1 MRTSVTLTQM
11 KRFVPR
17 RLKRAT
23 RDALLDRKFRR
34 AVNRVSKLPPGV
46 TPDRQLLTDLIAG
59 WGNEGFAAQLDY
71 LEEVAARAAMTR
83 GPILECG
90 SGLTSIIMGLL
101 AGRRGVE
108 IWSLEHFPDWRTRV
122 MSAVQRSHI
131 PNVHICLAPLKSFGD
146 FQWYSPPL
154 QEMPS
159 EFQLV
164 VCDGPPGNTM
174 GGRYGLLPV
183 MRERLSK
190 DVVVLLD
197 DASRPGEAE
206 VLQRWMT
213 ETNLEVTSP
222 VGATFAVLTR
232 K

>member
-1 MRTSVTLTQM
+1 MRTSVTLQQM

-23 RDALLDRKFRR
+23 KDALLDRKFRR
-34 AVNRVSKLPPGV
+34 AVNHVSKLPLGV
-46 TPDRQLLTDLIAG
+46 TPDRQLLTDLIVG

-71 LEEVAARAAMTR
+71 LEEVAARAAVAR

-90 SGLTSIIMGLL
+90 SGLTSIVMGLL

-108 IWSLEHFPDWRTRV
+108 IWSLEHYPEWRTRV
-122 MSAVQRSHI
+122 MSAVRRSNV
-131 PNVHICLAPLKSFGD
+131 PNVQICLAPLQSFGD

-164 VCDGPPGNTM
+164 VCDGPPGDTI

-190 DVVVLLD
+190 DVVILLD

-206 VLQRWMT
+206 VLQRWMS
-213 ETNLEVTSP
+213 ETNLEMSSP